1 MQASTREEM
10 SLYTSTIL
18 EHARH
23 PRNFGRMTLPDIAL
37 EEVNPL
43 CGDRIRIELRF
54 GSDHAVKEARF
65 SGEMCAVAKAS
76 ASILVASLEG
86 MTLAGVAEISDAQV
100 LRNLGGPI
108 RNDRSKC
115 ALLAIM
121 ALRSAT
127 RSANDWRE
135 T

>member
-1 MQASTREEM
+1 MRVYIA
-10 SLYTSTIL
+10 TIL
-18 EHARH
+18 EHGRH
-23 PRNFGRMTLPDIAL
+23 RRNFGRMTLPDNAL
-37 EEVNPL
+37 EEVSPL
-43 CGDRIRIELRF
+43 CGDRIRIELRL
-54 GSDHAVKEARF
+54 GSDRAVKEARF

-86 MTLAGVAEISDAQV
+86 VTLAGVAEISDAQV

-127 RSANDWRE
+127 RTANDWRE

>member
-1 MQASTREEM
+1 MQASIRGKM
-10 SLYTSTIL
+10 SLYTATIL
-18 EHARH
+18 ENARH
-23 PRNFGRMTLPDIAL
+23 PRNFGRITLPDIAL

-54 GSDHAVKEARF
+54 GSDDAVKEVRF
-65 SGEMCAVAKAS
+65 SGEMWAVAKAS

-86 MTLAGVAEISDAQV
+86 MTLAGVAEISAQV

-108 RNDRSKC
+108 RNDRSEC

-127 RSANDWRE
+127 RTANDWRE

>member
-1 MQASTREEM
+1 MQASIRGEM
-10 SLYTSTIL
+10 SLYTATIL

-23 PRNFGRMTLPDIAL
+23 PRNFGRMPLPDIAV

-54 GSDHAVKEARF
+54 SRDRAVKEARF

-76 ASILVASLEG
+76 ASILMASLEG
-86 MTLAGVAEISDAQV
+86 MTLAGVAEISDSQV

-108 RNDRSKC
+108 RNDRRKC

-121 ALRSAT
+121 ALRGAT
-127 RSANDWRE
+127 RTAK
-135 T
+135 

>member
-1 MQASTREEM
+1 MRVYIA
-10 SLYTSTIL
+10 TIL
-18 EHARH
+18 EHGRH
-23 PRNFGRMTLPDIAL
+23 RRNFGRMTLPDIAL

-54 GSDHAVKEARF
+54 GSEHAVKEARF

-127 RSANDWRE
+127 RTANDWRE

>member
-1 MQASTREEM
+1 M
-10 SLYTSTIL
+10 SLYTATIL

-23 PRNFGRMTLPDIAL
+23 PKNFGRMTLPDIAL

-54 GSDHAVKEARF
+54 GSDHAVKEA
-65 SGEMCAVAKAS
+65 S
-76 ASILVASLEG
+76 ASILMASLEG

-127 RSANDWRE
+127 RTANDWRE